1 MMTGRAVG
9 GRGGPVANL
18 GGIMSRV
25 GSLTGSLTFAM
36 LASHWIQPR
45 SPTTAYRPSGL
56 RSAIRKQIG
65 EQMKRKTSMT
75 SALLVGLLALTA
87 ASASADKFN
96 SMKVIKGESTG
107 PQVWSIGE
115 DTLKCAKATFEGVG
129 HNGPS
134 AAISAN
140 PTYAE
145 CEAKFGGISTKEI
158 EFEKYGIS
166 FGELEGTSPEF
177 KAKVVTKN
185 PAGGG
190 QEEGEGEKVKP
201 VEVHIFIKVGLIK
214 IKIWTIIG
222 YLPTVNIKNT
232 DTEKGHY
239 AAEASV
245 ELKKVPYTSNG
256 EGGVPKSGENLEF
269 KGGLRETG
277 AIAE

>member
-1 MMTGRAVG
+1 MM
-9 GRGGPVANL
+9 
-18 GGIMSRV
+18 
-25 GSLTGSLTFAM
+25 
-36 LASHWIQPR
+36 
-45 SPTTAYRPSGL
+45 
-56 RSAIRKQIG
+56 
-65 EQMKRKTSMT
+65 

-87 ASASADKFN
+87 ASASADNFN
-96 SMKVIKGESTG
+96 STKVIKGESTG
-107 PQVWSIGE
+107 PQVWTIGE

-140 PTYAE
+140 PHYAE

-190 QEEGEGEKVKP
+190 EEEGEGEKIKP

-214 IKIWTIIG
+214 IKVWTIIG

-239 AAEASV
+239 AAEANV

-269 KGGLRETG
+269 KGGLKETG